1 MKASDRYS
9 RPKIHT
15 GEGVRVD
22 FAPCKHSVRRELPY
36 AGKTLNDYW
45 FAAENAAAT
54 QTVRWYMNEKPPYMG
69 VYLYGGFGTGKT
81 LLASII
87 AQEFARIGGEV
98 IFGDVPSL
106 LSRIKATFD
115 GGDTQGVIDSYN
127 NCDLL
132 ILDDLGAGQ
141 TTDWSV
147 GVLYQ
152 IINARYNS
160 GGRLIVTS
168 NFDLNGLEQRLV
180 VKDKAGKVVD
190 ALTAGR
196 IVSRLSEKCVQAFL
210 GAKDRRRQ
218 KC

>member
-1 MKASDRYS
+1 
-9 RPKIHT
+9 
-15 GEGVRVD
+15 
-22 FAPCKHSVRRELPY
+22 
-36 AGKTLNDYW
+36 
-45 FAAENAAAT
+45 
-54 QTVRWYMNEKPPYMG
+54 MG
-69 VYLYGGFGTGKT
+69 IYLYGGFGSGKT
-81 LLASII
+81 LLASIV
-87 AQEFARIGGEV
+87 AQEFIRAGKQV

-115 GGDTQGVIDSYN
+115 KGGGTQEVVDSYN

-141 TTDWSV
+141 STEWSV
-147 GVLYQ
+147 SVLYQ
-152 IINARYNS
+152 IINARYAS
-160 GGRLIVTS
+160 GRRLIVTS

-210 GAKDRRRQ
+210 GAKDRRRE
-218 KC
+218 K